1 MNWFRKFLAKL
12 KTRKSNSH
20 ELFEN
25 FTPRAKQTIVFANE
39 EALRLNH
46 NFIGTE
52 HILLGLVKLG
62 NGVAANVLIKLG
74 LNLEKVRIGV
84 EKIDGRGPDR
94 KVTFTLPFTPRAK
107 EVFKLARNDA
117 KLLNHTYI
125 GTEHLLL
132 GILLEGKG
140 VAAMV
145 LKNLKVNIE
154 QTRKE
159 ILKELNPNFLP
170 GDDEQKKSS

>member
-1 MNWFRKFLAKL
+1 MNLFKKILAKL
-12 KTRKSNSH
+12 KSQEPKPH
-20 ELFEN
+20 DLLEN
-25 FTPRAKQTIVFANE
+25 FTPRAKQVIVLANE
-39 EALRLNH
+39 ESLRLNH

-52 HILLGLVKLG
+52 HILLGLLKLG
-62 NGVAANVLIKLG
+62 NGVATNVLVKLG
-74 LNLEKVRIGV
+74 LDLEKARAEV

-94 KVTFTLPFTPRAK
+94 KITFTLPFTPRAK
-107 EVFKLARNDA
+107 EIFKLARNDA

-145 LKNLKVNIE
+145 LKNLEINIKE
-154 QTRKE
+154 MREE
-159 ILKELNPNFLP
+159 ILKEITPIFS
-170 GDDEQKKSS
+170 GDDAPEKQG

>member
-1 MNWFRKFLAKL
+1 M
-12 KTRKSNSH
+12 
-20 ELFEN
+20 
-25 FTPRAKQTIVFANE
+25 
-39 EALRLNH
+39 NH

-74 LNLEKVRIGV
+74 LNLEKARIGV

-145 LKNLKVNIE
+145 LKNVKVNIKQMRE
-154 QTRKE
+154 E
-159 ILKELNPNFLP
+159 ILNELNPHFLSE
-170 GDDEQKKSS
+170 DDAQEKQV